1 MILSAWHLNNQD
13 ELGKQTL
20 QMIQEK
26 NFIDYNTYRSQFKL
40 KLMQKIIA

>member
-20 QMIQEK
+20 QEK

>member
-26 NFIDYNTYRSQFKL
+26 NFINT
-40 KLMQKIIA
+40 